1 MYSEQLN
8 IEKRRKEA
16 VNAQRLAIQKQE
28 GEMYAEELKI
38 QNAKKEADNAQRI
51 LTAEMANDLQ
61 KKRIELENESDK
73 HALAL
78 KIEYEKETQKLK

>member
-1 MYSEQLN
+1 
-8 IEKRRKEA
+8 
-16 VNAQRLAIQKQE
+16 
-28 GEMYAEELKI
+28 MYAEELKI

-73 HALAL
+73 HALTL
-78 KIEYEKETQKLK
+78 KIEYEKETQKLKQAEFETQDTLR

>member
-1 MYSEQLN
+1 
-8 IEKRRKEA
+8 
-16 VNAQRLAIQKQE
+16 
-28 GEMYAEELKI
+28 MYAEELKI

-73 HALAL
+73 HALTL
-78 KIEYEKETQKLK
+78 KIEYEKETQKLKQAEFETQDMLRQEEDKVKQQEFKHVE